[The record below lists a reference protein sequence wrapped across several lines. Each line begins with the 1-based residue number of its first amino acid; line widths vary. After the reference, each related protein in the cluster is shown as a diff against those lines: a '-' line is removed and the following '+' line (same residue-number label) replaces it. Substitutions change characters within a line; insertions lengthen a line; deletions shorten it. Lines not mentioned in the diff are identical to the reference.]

1 MLKST
6 HNAGFFSCCNIK
18 LCDILNYFN
27 TNMSLPTYVDSSS
40 QFVIY
45 KPHRLQHTDVTSHF
59 FITDNADSIEFIKP
73 VIITNDNKDDHRSN
87 YKLLNINTILPFITK
102 YFSPVQEIIDIKN
115 MLIAKYSINTSNC
128 IAVYYRGTDKYKE
141 TILGDFSKF
150 YEKIESLNDGNKMQV
165 LIQTDTFGFL
175 EYIKSKCLNT
185 VVVDE
190 NKVSNTNV
198 GIHIENNS
206 DTNYNDIKYL
216 FATFLIMSECKYLI
230 VSAGNCSLW
239 MMYYRGGVDN
249 VYQCLDNL
257 FIS

>member
-1 MLKST
+1 MLKTT

-73 VIITNDNKDDHRSN
+73 VITTNDNKDDQFSN
-87 YKLLNINTILPFITK
+87 YKLLNLNAITPFIKK
-102 YFSPVQEIIDIKN
+102 YFTPAQEIIDIKH
-115 MLIAKYSINTSNC
+115 MLISKYNINTANC
-128 IAVYYRGTDKYKE
+128 VAVYYRGTDKCRE
-141 TILGDFSKF
+141 TTLGDFSKF
-150 YEKIESLNDGNKMQV
+150 YEKIESLNDGKMQL
-165 LIQTDTFGFL
+165 LIQTDTLGFL
-175 EYIKSKCLNT
+175 GYVKSKCLNAI
-185 VVVDE
+185 VVDE

-198 GIHIENNS
+198 GIHNENS
-206 DTNYNDIKYL
+206 HCTNYNDIKYL
-216 FATFLIMSECKYLI
+216 FATFLIMSECKHLI
-230 VSAGNCSLW
+230 MSSGNCSLW
-239 MMYYRGGVDN
+239 MMYYRMNVDN
-249 VYQCLDNL
+249 VHQCLDNL